1 MDGHLTSF
9 LTRVTE
15 EVRELAVVEGE
26 TAYLR
31 DPVFPVVR
39 NRVHAEVVKAM
50 LRQGGDPL
58 VGPILNYVAACQ
70 NPDGSYNEIHV
81 NYNEPS
87 ALVAAF
93 VGDALLEAADR
104 YPHEGVLRKA
114 RDFVVAAEKRP
125 GYFLKSS
132 GYTADHLNVDASCG
146 AFLARYADRYD
157 DEEARAAALRAA
169 ENVVRHQ
176 REGVYPYAADKGTYP
191 YVFDLPCAHYQGVT
205 IYYLAKI
212 NEVLCDEKIERS
224 IAEGVRWLAA
234 AQRPDGRF
242 DWSGSGLSFAYYLS
256 GAYAFAHASFVY
268 ASRTDDRYREHA
280 ERSLDRL
287 DEIVRGLAPRWEPG
301 PWIGLIPAVA
311 TTAKTAALG
320 GYPLKHRAFRFGYGM
335 YRQIARRRYAETAET
350 GSFEVFCRLLGIRPS
365 TVEPSKNFPDLFMTS
380 EMLDCLTQSGIWGN
394 HRSTTPLTE
403 GACTGNHGDCNDA
416 I

>member
-1 MDGHLTSF
+1 MDGRLRS
-9 LTRVTE
+9 LLARVTG

-70 NPDGSYNEIHV
+70 NPDGSYNEVHV

-87 ALVAAF
+87 ALITAF
-93 VGDALLEAADR
+93 VGDALLEATDR
-104 YPHEGVLRKA
+104 YPHEEALRKA
-114 RDFVVAAEKRP
+114 RDFVIAAEMRP

-146 AFLARYADRYD
+146 AFLARYAERYD
-157 DEEARAAALRAA
+157 DGEARAAAMRAA

-176 REGVYPYAADKGTYP
+176 RDGVYPYAVDKGTYP
-191 YVFDLPCAHYQGVT
+191 YVFDLPCVHYQGVT
-205 IYYLAKI
+205 TYYLAKI
-212 NEVLCDEKIERS
+212 NEVLGDERVEKS
-224 IAEGVRWLAA
+224 LAEGARWLAA
-234 AQRPDGRF
+234 AQCPDGRF

-256 GAYAFAHASFVY
+256 GAYAFALASFVY

-280 ERSLDRL
+280 DLCLDRL
-287 DEIVRGLAPRWEPG
+287 EQGVQGLAPRWEPG
-301 PWIGLIPAVA
+301 PWIGLVPAVV
-311 TTAKTAALG
+311 TTAKTATLG
-320 GYPLKHRAFRFGYGM
+320 NYPLKHRAFRFGYGM
-335 YRQIARRRYAETAET
+335 YRQIARRQYAETAET
-350 GSFEVFCRLLGIRPS
+350 QSFELLCRLLGVRSS

-380 EMLDCLTQSGIWGN
+380 EILDCLSQSGIWGN
-394 HRSTTPLTE
+394 HT
-403 GACTGNHGDCNDA
+403 
-416 I
+416 

>member
-1 MDGHLTSF
+1 MDGRLRSF
-9 LTRVTE
+9 LARVTG

-58 VGPILNYVAACQ
+58 VAPILNYVAACQ
-70 NPDGSYNEIHV
+70 NPDGSYNEVHV
-81 NYNEPS
+81 NYNKPS
-87 ALVAAF
+87 ALITAF
-93 VGDALLEAADR
+93 VGEALLEAADR
-104 YPHEGVLRKA
+104 YPHEETLRKA
-114 RDFVVAAEKRP
+114 RDFVIAAEMRP

-157 DEEARAAALRAA
+157 DREARAAALRAA

-176 REGVYPYAADKGTYP
+176 RGGVYPYAVDKGTYP
-191 YVFDLPCAHYQGVT
+191 YVFDLPCVHYQGVT

-212 NEVLCDEKIERS
+212 NEVIGDERVDES
-224 IAEGVRWLAA
+224 LAEGVRWLAA

-256 GAYAFAHASFVY
+256 GAYAFALASFVY
-268 ASRTDDRYREHA
+268 ASRADDRYREHA
-280 ERSLDRL
+280 DLCLDRL
-287 DEIVRGLAPRWEPG
+287 EKGVQGLAPRWEPG
-301 PWIGLIPAVA
+301 PWIGLIPAVV
-311 TTAKTAALG
+311 TTAKTATLG
-320 GYPLKHRAFRFGYGM
+320 SYPLKHRAFRFGYGM
-335 YRQIARRRYAETAET
+335 YRQIARRQYAQTAET
-350 GSFEVFCRLLGIRPS
+350 RSFEALCRLFRIRSS
-365 TVEPSKNFPDLFMTS
+365 TVEPAKNFPDLFMTS
-380 EMLDCLTQSGIWGN
+380 EILDCLSQSGVWGN
-394 HRSTTPLTE
+394 HT
-403 GACTGNHGDCNDA
+403 
-416 I
+416 